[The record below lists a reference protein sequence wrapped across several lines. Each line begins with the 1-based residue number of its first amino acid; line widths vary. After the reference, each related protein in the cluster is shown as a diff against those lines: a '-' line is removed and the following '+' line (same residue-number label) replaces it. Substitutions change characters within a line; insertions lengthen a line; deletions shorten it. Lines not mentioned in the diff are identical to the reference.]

1 MTARKSG
8 LGRGLD
14 SLIPDN
20 KKPAKPQKTAA
31 KVPAKASAAK
41 KTAAKAPAAKKS
53 ADKSTAPAAKT
64 QEKDPLGQVINV
76 KITKVEPDRNQPR
89 KNFNKDSLAELAD
102 SIKRYGVIQP
112 LLVQK
117 KDDHYEIIAG
127 ERRWRAAK
135 IAGMKEIPVI
145 LAEYDDIKKT
155 EISLIE
161 NLQREN
167 LNPIEEAGAYARLIN
182 DFDLKQEEVALRVSK
197 SRSAVT
203 NSLRLLKLAPAVQ
216 EMLVSGELSE
226 GHARTLLSLPDDKAQ
241 EDVAKKIIK
250 EKLSVRE
257 TERIVKMLIDPPKR
271 KAKAV
276 SDDVTDLIYR
286 DIEERIK
293 SALGT
298 KVNINKKSK
307 NKGKI
312 EIEYYSQKELERITD
327 LLMSVK

>member
-41 KTAAKAPAAKKS
+41 KTAATAPAAKKP
-53 ADKSTAPAAKT
+53 AAKSTAPAAKT